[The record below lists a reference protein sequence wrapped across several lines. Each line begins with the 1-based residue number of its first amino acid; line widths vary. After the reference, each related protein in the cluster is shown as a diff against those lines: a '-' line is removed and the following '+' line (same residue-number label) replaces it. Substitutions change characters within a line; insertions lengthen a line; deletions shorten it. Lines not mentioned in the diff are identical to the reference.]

1 MTRKLNQ
8 SVGEFKASTIFSVLR
23 FALISF
29 SGRNQQLPYPWEV
42 ALLDMV
48 FYLLCNVTKR

>member
-29 SGRNQQLPYPWEV
+29 SGRHQQLPYPWEV
-42 ALLDMV
+42 VLLDMV
-48 FYLLCNVTKR
+48 FYLLCNVVKR